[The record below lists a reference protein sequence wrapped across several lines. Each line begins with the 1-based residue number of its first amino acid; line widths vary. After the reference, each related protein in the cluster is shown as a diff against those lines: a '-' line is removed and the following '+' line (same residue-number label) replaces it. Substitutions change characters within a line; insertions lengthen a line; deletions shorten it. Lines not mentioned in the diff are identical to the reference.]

1 MSDLL
6 GTALLQLIGIVL
18 AGTVTFFLGRQK
30 STAEAKK
37 FNSESIKLLADADRA
52 KAEVTALRDTTAADL
67 TRAATELVEN
77 LQAEILTLR
86 ERITVL
92 EANDRE
98 KALQIKRLQARI
110 SELES
115 ENAELREE
123 NKHLQGRPRE

>member
-1 MSDLL
+1 MSDII

-52 KAEVTALRDTTAADL
+52 KAEVTALRDTAAADL

-86 ERITVL
+86 ERITAL